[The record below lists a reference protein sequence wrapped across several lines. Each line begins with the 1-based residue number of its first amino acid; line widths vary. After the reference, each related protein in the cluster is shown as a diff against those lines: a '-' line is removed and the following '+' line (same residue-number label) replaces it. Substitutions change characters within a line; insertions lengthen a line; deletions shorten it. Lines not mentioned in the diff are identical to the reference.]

1 MMAFIE
7 VGIRRGGGSYVGRLL
22 YQRVGKRLFDL
33 TVSLVLLPLILLLI
47 VLLCCYMAAHGQSGL
62 YAHPR
67 IGPAG
72 KPFLCWKIRTMVP
85 NAQAALPAILSAR
98 PDHALEWALY
108 KKLKNDPRVI
118 PGGHFLRRT
127 GLDELPQIWNVLRG
141 DMSLVGPRPVTRS
154 ELHSYG
160 DARGAYQSVR
170 PGITGLWQVAGRG
183 VMLFDER
190 ATLDERYTRQ
200 MCLAGDLQIIA
211 RTLPILLRPT
221 GH

>member
-1 MMAFIE
+1 MAFIE
-7 VGIRRGGGSYVGRLL
+7 VGIRRGGGPYVGRLL
-22 YQRVGKRLFDL
+22 YHRVGKRLFDL
-33 TVSLVLLPLILLLI
+33 SVSFVLLPLILLLI
-47 VLLCCYMAAHGQSGL
+47 VLLCCYMAAHGQIGL

-67 IGPAG
+67 IGRAG
-72 KPFLCWKIRTMVP
+72 KPFRCWKITTMVP

-98 PDHALEWALY
+98 PDYALEWALY
-108 KKLKNDPRVI
+108 QKLRNDPRVI
-118 PGGHFLRRT
+118 PGGQFLRRT

-190 ATLDERYTRQ
+190 VTLDERYTRQ
-200 MCLAGDLQIIA
+200 MCFAGDLQIIA
-211 RTLPILLRPT
+211 RTLPVLLRPT